1 MRETT
6 QNIHC
11 LKENVPLKT
20 NNTRNNTI
28 APNDISMFL
37 EEHPTFTRAQF
48 ATFFALSDKSAVRLI
63 NKMISEGI
71 ISASGEKR
79 GVKYAKI

>member
-1 MRETT
+1 MDILRITHSDFT
-6 QNIHC
+6 
-11 LKENVPLKT
+11 LTLT
-20 NNTRNNTI
+20 NKTRNNSI

-37 EEHPTFTRAQF
+37 EEHPNFTRAQF
-48 ATFFALSDKSAVRLI
+48 ATYFALSDKSAVRLI